1 MVEGAGEAE
10 AEGVGGG
17 GEMEGVEVVGVI
29 IEEEHWVIE
38 VNKKGTG
45 GNIVR
50 VRPTKDNNR
59 VLSECT
65 KCYDPT

>member
-10 AEGVGGG
+10 AEDVGGG
-17 GEMEGVEVVGVI
+17 GETEGVEVVGVI
-29 IEEEHWVIE
+29 IEEEYWVIE

-50 VRPTKDNNR
+50 VRLTKD
-59 VLSECT
+59 
-65 KCYDPT
+65 K